1 VNNEVKLKMPIW
13 RHPII
18 NKVLYQQAC
27 RREAATCLRLNHQA
41 QSVEDIL
48 TIARRRTTVTRKPH
62 QVNPS
67 GIGRKNCGCPLCYQ
81 DRTLL
86 GCKHPGQCI
95 ETARILVDSIL
106 AKWNPTMPNLD
117 LCQELALTD
126 DEKRWNSQPIE
137 TNQIMVFDPNFALS
151 DMGSGF
157 RIFAFED
164 SLNTIPARRYKI
176 TGQVPSLMTVFINAR
191 VFKPDE
197 FDSGLNVI
205 VKTETDLTQR
215 SENLSLTFDR
225 PEIPLT
231 FHQRYWEV
239 YCLYYSPLSQMYHYW
254 SAPPRSTCRK

>member
-1 VNNEVKLKMPIW
+1 MILDISEGGKQILDIPARNEAIDLWNLQSYLKQGPKRASWCYFVDFLLINFLETSYLKLQPGQIMNVFLQDIHVPISQRTPLPEEIKRMILIARKYKLKFTGLSVNNEVKLKMLIW
-13 RHPII
+13 RHPIT

-48 TIARRRTTVTRKPH
+48 TIARRRTIVTRKPH

-86 GCKHPGQCI
+86 GCNHPGQCI
-95 ETARILVDSIL
+95 ETAKILVDSIL

-126 DEKRWNSQPIE
+126 DEMRWNSQPIE

-157 RIFAFED
+157 
-164 SLNTIPARRYKI
+164 
-176 TGQVPSLMTVFINAR
+176 
-191 VFKPDE
+191 
-197 FDSGLNVI
+197 
-205 VKTETDLTQR
+205 
-215 SENLSLTFDR
+215 
-225 PEIPLT
+225 
-231 FHQRYWEV
+231 
-239 YCLYYSPLSQMYHYW
+239 
-254 SAPPRSTCRK
+254 